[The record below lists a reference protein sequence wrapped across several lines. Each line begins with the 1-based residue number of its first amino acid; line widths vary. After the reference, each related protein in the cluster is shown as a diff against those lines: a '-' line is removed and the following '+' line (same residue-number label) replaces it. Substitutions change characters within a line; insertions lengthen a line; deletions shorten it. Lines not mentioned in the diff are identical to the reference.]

1 MQFVAE
7 RKIMII
13 LFAFLAIFAIV
24 APLKIFSSAEVSE
37 PAVSVEIKTPQ
48 DFLNQEQNFVYRA
61 RISQRVTRDG
71 KYLLR
76 RYANLISVE
85 SLQLE
90 IVNPIIIAGDNF
102 IITDDNEIWFVN
114 KDRIICRF
122 SCDDHDFTKNN
133 EPEIVVSNVYADV
146 KKGDVKEFSF
156 DFNEP
161 KGELAIATV
170 NGTLL
175 FDKSNLSLE
184 RLGKKI
190 DTLTLPSPVKE
201 ISLIT
206 DWYGG
211 ASARSHIVYAV
222 IYENNSLATIT
233 VDDYGLHGKQIFNSK
248 NSEPVSFLKASE
260 ENHIDEIVTREG
272 YVFFYVGDVLHLS
285 NGRHDILVDD
295 LPWEQIWQ
303 FGDSSGPGKCLDPYA
318 AFWAK
323 SEVPAKD
330 FDLKTELDKTQIK
343 Y

>member
-1 MQFVAE
+1 MELVSYYKKLLWVAG
-7 RKIMII
+7 IVI
-13 LFAFLAIFAIV
+13 LAALVLPWLILNPTAN
-24 APLKIFSSAEVSE
+24 SSK
-37 PAVSVEIKTPQ
+37 SVESVHITTVQ
-48 DFLNQEQNFVYRA
+48 DFLNQKENFVYRA
-61 RISQRVTRDG
+61 RISQRITRDA

-76 RYANLISVE
+76 RYANFISVE

-90 IVNPIIIAGDNF
+90 IVNPIIIDGDNF

-122 SCDDHDFTKNN
+122 SCDNHDFTKNN

-146 KKGDVKEFSF
+146 KRDVKEFSF
-156 DFNEP
+156 DFYEP
-161 KGELAIATV
+161 NKGELAIATV

-201 ISLIT
+201 IAFIT

-211 ASARSHIVYAV
+211 ANARSHMVYAV
-222 IYENNSLATIT
+222 IYENYSLATIT

-248 NSEPVSFLKASE
+248 KPVSFLKPSE

-285 NGRHDILVDD
+285 NGRHHILVDD
-295 LPWEQIWQ
+295 LPWQRIWW
-303 FGDSSGPGKCLDPYA
+303 FGESEGPGKCLDPYA

-323 SEVPAKD
+323 SEVSEVA
-330 FDLKTELDKTQIK
+330 FDLEAEMAKTGIK